1 MVTFSPSFGNR
12 TGTICQEDKIQARF
26 MAGNVQA
33 HSLGMEGAAVLE
45 VIDDGTKSEVEV
57 RVHFAEADAAGE

>member
-1 MVTFSPSFGNR
+1 M
-12 TGTICQEDKIQARF
+12 F
-26 MAGNVQA
+26 MPTASEWKVLQI
-33 HSLGMEGAAVLE
+33 LE